1 MYESETNEIER
12 RWKQGS
18 QTFYPKAIEILL
30 ARIHWLE
37 EAAQQS
43 VQADENTAE
52 AFIANFIEFINDV
65 YLHEEDRQKVL
76 GFLRQRSRR

>member
-43 VQADENTAE
+43 VQAD
-52 AFIANFIEFINDV
+52 ANYCECKMKWEVFETSRGKICSGCN
-65 YLHEEDRQKVL
+65 R
-76 GFLRQRSRR
+76 LRR

>member
-37 EAAQQS
+37 EAAQQG
-43 VQADENTAE
+43 VQADVLESPTCCASFV
-52 AFIANFIEFINDV
+52 AYGV
-65 YLHEEDRQKVL
+65 HHEDCRNNPA
-76 GFLRQRSRR
+76 RR

>member
-43 VQADENTAE
+43 VQADLATDFRTAL
-52 AFIANFIEFINDV
+52 IPCPHCGVNVTIDSDM
-65 YLHEEDRQKVL
+65 LP
-76 GFLRQRSRR
+76 SR

>member
-43 VQADENTAE
+43 VQADGAMLCVECGKP
-52 AFIANFIEFINDV
+52 INEHYRGDWHLPV
-65 YLHEEDRQKVL
+65 PP
-76 GFLRQRSRR
+76 RR